1 MVKMALSYP
10 HHEVSK
16 NDILLRDQLP
26 AALIENQ
33 LFKIFKQLTPH
44 VLCSL
49 RAMYCFKTNQNE
61 WKSHDLKINPDFSVL
76 SHGSFIHLCWFLTY
90 GHSHSDKLYPLV
102 GLWPNVAGS

>member
-1 MVKMALSYP
+1 MVTIPPRKNGDDWEMVKMALFYP

-16 NDILLRDQLP
+16 NDIPLRDQLP

-49 RAMYCFKTNQNE
+49 RAMYCLKTNKMNE
-61 WKSHDLKINPDFSVL
+61 RAM
-76 SHGSFIHLCWFLTY
+76 T
-90 GHSHSDKLYPLV
+90 
-102 GLWPNVAGS
+102 